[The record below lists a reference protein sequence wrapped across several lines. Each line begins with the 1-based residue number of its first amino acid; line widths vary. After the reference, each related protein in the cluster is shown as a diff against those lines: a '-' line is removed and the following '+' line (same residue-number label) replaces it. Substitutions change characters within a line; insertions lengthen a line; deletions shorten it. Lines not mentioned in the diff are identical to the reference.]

1 MKTFKNGIE
10 IPLSWLVIQCCLPIR
25 IEERRI
31 SRRDRKANVKNSTL
45 AKIDDMY
52 DYIKS
57 LLKKCPDNITLH
69 IGTNNTVDKPSNVVL
84 GKLLD
89 LKRFIEKTLPE
100 VTLSSLI

>member
-31 SRRDRKANVKNSTL
+31 SRRYRKVNVKNSTL

-69 IGTNNTVDKPSNVVL
+69 IGTNNTVDEPSNVVL

>member
-10 IPLSWLVIQCCLPIR
+10 IPLSWLVIQRCLPIR

-69 IGTNNTVDKPSNVVL
+69 IGTNNTVDEPSNVVL